1 MYESVKVDAN
11 KQSETFSLASSGKKK
26 ADYICD
32 FNKVSN

>member
-11 KQSETFSLASSGKKK
+11 KQSETFTLASSDRKEG
-26 ADYICD
+26 DCIYD